1 MCCPCWI
8 PSARLLPAFSHRY
21 VYDHIGGEHSEVI
34 PELAASVATFA
45 VTTLWLGPCDIVYLW
60 SLLNCFGLNFELWVQ
75 KLAER
80 EPLAHIEVSRE
91 GLAGDCCSLKAPSH
105 TWSPVQNFLT
115 TTLLVVRTMAHLGG
129 IWPSLPSVWCGTPR
143 AGYVGQTLIFNN
155 GRELAWDSQTRA
167 YPRASVTM
175 TSSLWAS
182 CHTDN
187 AFLHRAGLSVGADVS
202 QGPGYLWGH
211 ELLGYHH
218 VQPCKPEQP
227 GVHRAGRPAPATL
240 R

>member
-1 MCCPCWI
+1 MLHVLSLLGTLCPPPTC
-8 PSARLLPAFSHRY
+8 LSHRY

-105 TWSPVQNFLT
+105 TWSPVQNFLI
-115 TTLLVVRTMAHLGG
+115 TTLLVVRTVAHLGG
-129 IWPSLPSVWCGTPR
+129 IWPSLPSVWHGTAR
-143 AGYVGQTLIFNN
+143 ARYVGQTLSSLQISASPSLTTR
-155 GRELAWDSQTRA
+155 GLAWDSQTRA
-167 YPRASVTM
+167 YPRASVIM
-175 TSSLWAS
+175 WES
-182 CHTDN
+182 H
-187 AFLHRAGLSVGADVS
+187 
-202 QGPGYLWGH
+202 
-211 ELLGYHH
+211 
-218 VQPCKPEQP
+218 
-227 GVHRAGRPAPATL
+227 
-240 R
+240 